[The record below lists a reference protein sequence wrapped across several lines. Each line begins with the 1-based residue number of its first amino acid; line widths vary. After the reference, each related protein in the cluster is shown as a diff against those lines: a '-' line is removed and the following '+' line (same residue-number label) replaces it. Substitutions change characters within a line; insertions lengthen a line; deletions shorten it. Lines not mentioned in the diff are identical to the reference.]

1 MENKKKG
8 FKAPFDSMKVL
19 LNAAEI
25 MKAGDEKIVNLMDY
39 AERLE
44 RERDQIAEL
53 AKRQQADM
61 QIIEN
66 RLQATEYEKSVAE
79 TLLNNL
85 RHQLKELMSC
95 HETLKSRAIEEA
107 TINAEEVREI
117 CQKANDEIEV
127 WKKAKFEEKEQYLAM
142 QKGFQNQVESN
153 KIKFDNLVK
162 RVIEVRG
169 AQKAFFD
176 KKRKIGSAPVEL
188 DYSKKLESELDNYL
202 KQFNNNL
209 FHTK

>member
-1 MENKKKG
+1 MKNKEKG
-8 FKAPFDSMKVL
+8 FKAPFDSMKVIL
-19 LNAAEI
+19 TATEI

-53 AKRQQADM
+53 AKCQQIDM
-61 QIIEN
+61 QVLEK
-66 RLQATEYEKSVAE
+66 RLQDTEHEKTFAE
-79 TLLNNL
+79 TRLNAL
-85 RHQLKELMSC
+85 QHAFKELMSSY
-95 HETLKSRAIEEA
+95 ETLKSRLIEEA
-107 TINAEEVREI
+107 TIHAEEVHYL

-162 RVIEVRG
+162 RVIEVRR
-169 AQKAFFD
+169 AQQAFFD
-176 KKRKIGSAPVEL
+176 KKKKVGSAPTEL
-188 DYSKKLESELDNYL
+188 NKARALEDDLDNYL

-209 FHTK
+209 FYTK